1 MQLIEL
7 RSQGLYPPRN
17 SVDTSAPRLALAI
30 LRQALFDLTLARSA
44 DRKARK
50 HFEEALDWFLETS
63 AAPGSFE
70 WVCDALEFSSNR
82 IRSFVERYAS
92 NVDPG
97 GNARFETLLRHTRIL
112 RQKRKRRPRRKSTVR
127 PN

>member
-1 MQLIEL
+1 MQLTEL

-17 SVDTSAPRLALAI
+17 SVDSSAPRLALAI
-30 LRQALFDLTLARSA
+30 LRQAFFDLTLARSA

-50 HFEEALDWFLETS
+50 HFEEALAWFLETK
-63 AAPGSFE
+63 ATPGSFE

-97 GNARFETLLRHTRIL
+97 GNARFEALLRHTRVL
-112 RQKRKRRPRRKSTVR
+112 RQKRKRRPRRKRATL